1 MNGEGWRVAHASAIG
16 LAHLNQNTECQ
27 DRFACRTIETE
38 TEGEVLIA
46 VVADGAGSTTDGQTG
61 AELACRIF
69 TEGIADFLSAK
80 DASIKSLTPD
90 FGRRWI
96 SYFQQQIGATAEQN
110 KKVLRDYASTLVGA
124 VIGASNAAFYQI
136 GDGGIVF
143 SLSGESQSY
152 RFAIAPVEAEYV
164 NVTDFVTDETAAER
178 LRFELVDEKVED
190 LILFSDGIYAVAV
203 DYQKGV
209 PHEPFLMPMIAPL
222 RNGAALEGLNEKLAN
237 FLASP
242 KINEKTDD
250 DKTIILASR
259 AVAKINAGSAGGS
272 PASV

>member
-1 MNGEGWRVAHASAIG
+1 MNQGTWRVAHASAIG
-16 LAHLNQNTECQ
+16 LAHINQNTECQ
-27 DRFACRTIETE
+27 DRFACRSIKTE
-38 TEGEVLIA
+38 ADGEVLIA
-46 VVADGAGSTTDGQTG
+46 VAADGAGSTTDGQIG
-61 AELACRIF
+61 AAVACEIF
-69 TEGIADFLSAK
+69 TAEVADFLSAK
-80 DASIKSLTPD
+80 DASVKSLTPD

-96 SYFQQQIGATAEQN
+96 SYFQQKIGETARAD
-110 KKVLRDYASTLVGA
+110 KKELRDYASTLVGA
-124 VIGASNAAFYQI
+124 VIGEKTAAFFQI

-143 SLSGESQSY
+143 SASGAPASY
-152 RFAIAPVEAEYV
+152 RFAIAPVESEYV

-178 LRFELVDEKVED
+178 LRFKLIDEPVED

-222 RNGAALEGLNEKLAN
+222 RNGAATGSLNEKLEN
-237 FLASP
+237 FLSSP

-259 AVAKINAGSAGGS
+259 AVATAANVSTET
-272 PASV
+272 ASVIG

>member
-1 MNGEGWRVAHASAIG
+1 MNQRFWRIAHASAIG
-16 LAHLNQNTECQ
+16 LAHINQNTECQ
-27 DRFACRTIETE
+27 DRFACRTVNTA
-38 TEGEVLIA
+38 EGDVLIA

-61 AELACRIF
+61 AQIACDIF
-69 TEGIADFLSAK
+69 IEIVGDFLNTK
-80 DASIKSLTPD
+80 DASLKSLNED

-96 SYFQQQIGATAEQN
+96 SYFQQKIAEISQKD
-110 KKVLRDYASTLVGA
+110 KKEPRDYASTFVGA
-124 VIGASNAAFYQI
+124 CVGEKAAAFYQI

-143 SLSGESQSY
+143 SASGAAKSY

-164 NVTDFVTDETAAER
+164 NVTEFVTDETAAES
-178 LRFELVDEKVED
+178 LRFELIEETVED

-203 DYQKGV
+203 DYQTAQ

-222 RNGAALEGLNEKLAN
+222 RNGNAPNGLNEKLEN
-237 FLASP
+237 FLSSP

-259 AVAKINAGSAGGS
+259 AMVRSVDDSSAYVA
-272 PASV
+272 